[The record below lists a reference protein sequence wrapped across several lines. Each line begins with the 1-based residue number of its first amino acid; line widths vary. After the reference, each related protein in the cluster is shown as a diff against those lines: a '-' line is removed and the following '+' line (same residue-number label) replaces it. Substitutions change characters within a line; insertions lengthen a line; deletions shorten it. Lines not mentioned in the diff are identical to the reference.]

1 MTLPQT
7 ERGGI
12 TKTKVFVDFQGTTGV
27 TRGGSEGI
35 KGQLDHKIW
44 VTFFMDGSLGIA
56 QGYIY

>member
-1 MTLPQT
+1 MTSPQT

-12 TKTKVFVDFQGTTGV
+12 TKTKVFVDFQCTTGV

-35 KGQLDHKIW
+35 KGGSDFKIW
-44 VTFFMDGSLGIA
+44 VTFFMDGSLGVA